1 MTVGADLRQKTP
13 WNSMNKK
20 LASLAVC
27 ALLFGLCS
35 SAESQQPKKVPRVAF
50 LSFPS
55 SGPDLRSEAFRQG
68 LREFGYTEGQN
79 IVVEYRRADGKPE
92 RLAGLAAELVG
103 MKPDVI
109 VTASTFAAQAVKK
122 ATTTIPIVV
131 SGVADVV
138 GTGLVASLARPGG
151 NLTGTTLITPD
162 LMGKQL
168 ELLKEIVPRITRVAV
183 LGTTPNPTSG
193 SDLRATREAARILRL
208 QLQVVEV
215 GGPEEFGSAFSE
227 FAKGGCGGLLGLGSP
242 VMVNNRQ
249 HIADLTIKHR
259 LPAVFWQKEHAEAGA
274 LMAYGSSFTDT
285 FRRAP
290 YFVDRILKGAK
301 PADLPVEQPM
311 KFELVI
317 NLKTAKQIGLTI
329 PPNVL
334 ARADKVIK

>member
-1 MTVGADLRQKTP
+1 MKAVSCQWSVVGK
-13 WNSMNKK
+13 S
-20 LASLAVC
+20 VC
-27 ALLFGLCS
+27 ALALCAMIFALS
-35 SAESQQPKKVPRVAF
+35 YSASAQHPKKVPLVAF
-50 LSFPS
+50 LSLPS

-68 LREFGYTEGQN
+68 LREFGYMEGQN
-79 IVVEYRRADGKPE
+79 IVVEYRWADGRTE

-122 ATTTIPIVV
+122 ATKTIPVV
-131 SGVADVV
+131 MSGVADVV

-259 LPAVFWQKEHAEAGA
+259 LPAVFWQKEYAEAGA

-334 ARADKVIK
+334 ARADKVIR

>member
-1 MTVGADLRQKTP
+1 MLTSVSICSLLTTLLLTFCVVEAQQAKT
-13 WNSMNKK
+13 
-20 LASLAVC
+20 
-27 ALLFGLCS
+27 
-35 SAESQQPKKVPRVAF
+35 VPRVAF
-50 LSFPS
+50 LSLPS

-68 LREFGYTEGQN
+68 LRDFGYTEGQN
-79 IVVEYRRADGKPE
+79 IVVEYRWADGRTE
-92 RLAGLAAELVG
+92 RLAELAAELVG

-122 ATTTIPIVV
+122 ATTTIPVVV
-131 SGVADVV
+131 SGVADAV

-162 LMGKQL
+162 LMGKQF

-193 SDLRATREAARILRL
+193 SDLRATREAARILGL

-249 HIADLTIKHR
+249 HIADLTIRHR
-259 LPAVFWQKEHAEAGA
+259 LPSVFWQKEHAEAGA

-285 FRRAP
+285 FRRAA

-301 PADLPVEQPM
+301 PADLPVEQPT

-334 ARADKVIK
+334 ARADRVIR